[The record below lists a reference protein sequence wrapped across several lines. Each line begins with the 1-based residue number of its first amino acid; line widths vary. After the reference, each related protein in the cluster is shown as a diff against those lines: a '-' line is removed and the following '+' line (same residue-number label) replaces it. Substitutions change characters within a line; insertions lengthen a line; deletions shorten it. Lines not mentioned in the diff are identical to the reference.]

1 MPRRRSSLYWLRIID
16 RTVPILLPVLVAVVG
31 AGWTAYQFLEA
42 QTKEARIRIEASEAE
57 AKRQAADSER
67 FRIARRIEAQQP
79 FLEKQLALY
88 IKAMETVGIFVTDP
102 DSSQRAEAKR
112 TFERLFWSELPM
124 VEHVNVE
131 QAMVNMRSAIEKS
144 DQAEM
149 RRRSYCLAHAI
160 RDSIQSSWDI
170 SFGRTEG
177 AQQPVPRASNA
188 TPEELKARL
197 TQNDGAPPRGGAPP
211 IAANEPA
218 FKCSDPVK

>member
-124 VEHVNVE
+124 VEQYAKRHREVGSGRDAAAFVLSCACHPRFNPKLLGHLIWENGRRSTTGTPSE
-131 QAMVNMRSAIEKS
+131 QCNTGRIESKTDS
-144 DQAEM
+144 E
-149 RRRSYCLAHAI
+149 RRRSSSRGSAAYC
-160 RDSIQSSWDI
+160 RQ
-170 SFGRTEG
+170 
-177 AQQPVPRASNA
+177 RACVQMQRS
-188 TPEELKARL
+188 
-197 TQNDGAPPRGGAPP
+197 G
-211 IAANEPA
+211 
-218 FKCSDPVK
+218 